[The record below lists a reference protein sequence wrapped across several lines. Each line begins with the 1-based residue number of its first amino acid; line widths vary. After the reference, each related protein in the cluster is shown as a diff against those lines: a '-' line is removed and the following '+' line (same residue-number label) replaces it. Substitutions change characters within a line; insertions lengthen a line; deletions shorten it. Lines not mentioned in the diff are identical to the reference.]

1 MSLAT
6 EVMDLEAEVEELR
19 QRVDGLK
26 DDDGQVADAIKTWQL
41 IHPEA
46 RRDIMNDLAD
56 GGYSDDSDAVTRGR
70 EALLGLLEALE

>member
-19 QRVDGLK
+19 ERVAGLK
-26 DDDGQVADAIKTWQL
+26 DDDGQVADAIKAWQF
-41 IHPEA
+41 IHPGT
-46 RRDIMNDLAD
+46 RREIMDDLAE
-56 GGYSDDSDAVTRGR
+56 GGYSDAVTRGR